1 MDDDHQLVLIA
12 AYPDLESAQT
22 DFDEVERRQKH
33 GLELR
38 AAALV
43 KKNADGRPEVVEA
56 ANHHGS
62 IAVGLGAGLGALFG
76 LFAPPLGLALF
87 VGAASAGVVAGIVE
101 HELRIRLQHDVGEL
115 LEPGTAVILS
125 VVFPHGREAMEHT
138 LGNARAFRE
147 LRLEKSTMA
156 GIEDEMVALMS
167 KIKTGTTPTAS

>member
-12 AYPDLESAQT
+12 AYPDLETAQI
-22 DFDEVERRQKH
+22 DFGEIDRRQKH
-33 GLELR
+33 GLEVR

-56 ANHHGS
+56 ANNHGK

-76 LFAPPLGLALF
+76 LFAPPLGLALL
-87 VGAASAGVVAGIVE
+87 VGAASAGVVAGVVE
-101 HELRIRLQHDVGEL
+101 HELRTRLQHDVAEL

-125 VVFPHGREAMEHT
+125 VVFPHGREPMEHT
-138 LGNARAFRE
+138 LGNASAFRE
-147 LRLEKSTMA
+147 LRLDKSTMA

-167 KIKTGTTPTAS
+167 KIKTGATPTV